1 MTIGK
6 RRPYDKRS
14 QSSQFMSPPRRIFLV
29 LALALLWAGTLAL
42 AHPIEHAS
50 DTSEIEGKI
59 LGIDGKPV
67 PGARLLSYHLSSERL
82 FTSEPTGTNGECLLE
97 PLPFGY
103 HDLAVETADGLFV
116 GSQVVNIGPNAKV
129 LVVLTLYPAAGEPT
143 GRGYAGSEREPI
155 GQAQVVERPRGRA
168 FWRSPRGVAVL
179 AGSGAVA
186 LLLLAGGG
194 GDDENNASPF

>member
-1 MTIGK
+1 MTIAK
-6 RRPYDKRS
+6 RGPYDRRRL
-14 QSSQFMSPPRRIFLV
+14 SQFMNLPRRAFLV
-29 LALALLWAGTLAL
+29 VLLAFPWAGMVVRAQPT
-42 AHPIEHAS
+42 EHAS
-50 DTSEIEGKI
+50 DTSQIEGKI

-82 FTSEPTGTNGECLLE
+82 FTSEPTKANGECQLP

-116 GSQVVNIGPNAKV
+116 GSQVVNLGPNAKV

-155 GQAQVVERPRGRA
+155 GQAQVVERTRGRA

-179 AGSGAVA
+179 AGSGAAA

-194 GDDENNASPF
+194 GDEDNASPF